1 MGKFLLNCIKM
12 ISGSLLLIII
22 IIFWIIA
29 FILTAITEFIT
40 GIELRLTRLMK
51 KCFGEEL

>member
-40 GIELRLTRLMK
+40 GIELRLTTLMK

>member
-1 MGKFLLNCIKM
+1 M

-22 IIFWIIA
+22 IIFWITA

-40 GIELRLTRLMK
+40 GIELRLTTLMK